1 MTSFS
6 DTFCFSA
13 VFEVASWTPS
23 QGEIV
28 ENFGQIGRVVGEHR
42 SVQGEFIGIV
52 IQEIGAST
60 RWIANPAR
68 CRPVR

>member
-1 MTSFS
+1 MTSF
-6 DTFCFSA
+6 FFSA
-13 VFEVASWTPS
+13 VSEAANWAPS

-52 IQEIGAST
+52 IQEAGAST
-60 RWIANPAR
+60 RWIADPAR